1 MFFKSIKNLV
11 ILLLIILPIS
21 IVGLS
26 LFIDKS
32 EIISALNSK
41 IEKQFG
47 KKIKYDQDLK
57 ISFFPIPQIKLTN
70 IDYYD
75 DAYNLDL
82 KIAELKLVTSWHS
95 ILSLN
100 PQITKLN
107 LIEPKL
113 KVIKRETANKKYYT
127 LVKNDYVHSS
137 KFQKIINKFQK
148 IQIERGTLKFLFGDS
163 YHEISKI
170 DANLKIGKSYEF
182 LSTFYYPNLKSSFN
196 MNILGL
202 FDTGFNFQIDQKF
215 LNKNS
220 IIYKG
225 NVDFNDFIEVTGKI
239 NSDQLSLKELA
250 TLISKVNFFNKSN
263 YLTVSKDFNPINASF
278 DVKVENINFQ
288 QYKFSKNSFKLNYSN
303 NILKI
308 FDASSFF
315 NKAELNLDGTY
326 DFIKKKFNSKFSL
339 SDLKVDEKFFSKDST
354 IFIKE
359 AYLNCSANISLNNS
373 SAQPF
378 LNKLSFE
385 RGKCRSKEPKLGGIN
400 INDVIT
406 KVDNLNKFQDFFD
419 LFDFKK
425 FSGDTTLNSMSL
437 DFRVKSKIFLI
448 DLFEA
453 NHKFLKVKSNGNM
466 NIVSQDLDIDNEIN
480 IVTDKLKNLPKFK
493 VFVKGNIENYK
504 VSYDL
509 EKVKSALFKKGVDKL
524 IGKNKIIINPDSL
537 KNLLNDKGVKELNT
551 DKLFDLFLD

>member
-1 MFFKSIKNLV
+1 VFLKSIKNLV
-11 ILLLIILPIS
+11 ILFLIVLPIS
-21 IVGLS
+21 LVGLS
-26 LFIDKS
+26 LFVDKGK
-32 EIISALNSK
+32 IIETLNTK
-41 IEKQFG
+41 IEEQFG

-70 IDYYD
+70 IEYYD
-75 DAYNLDL
+75 DTYNLDL
-82 KIAELKLVTSWHS
+82 KIAELKLVTSWSS

-113 KVIKRETANKKYYT
+113 NVIKRKKANKKYT
-127 LVKNDYVHSS
+127 LVKSDYVNSS

-148 IQIERGTLKFLFGDS
+148 IQIERGTLKFLFDENF
-163 YHEISKI
+163 HEISKI
-170 DANLKIGKSYEF
+170 DANLKIGKSYEL
-182 LSTFYYPNLKSSFN
+182 LSTFYYPNLKSSYN

-202 FDTGFNFQIDQKF
+202 FETGFNFQIDQKF

-225 NVDFNDFIEVTGKI
+225 NIDFNNFIEVTGKI
-239 NSDQLSLKELA
+239 NSDKLSLKELT

-263 YLTVSKDFNPINASF
+263 YLTVKKNSNPIRASF
-278 DVKVENINFQ
+278 DAKIENINFQ
-288 QYKFSKNSFKLNYSN
+288 QYIFSKNSFRLNYSN

-308 FDASSFF
+308 SDASSFF
-315 NKAELNLDGTY
+315 DKAELNLDGTY
-326 DFIKKKFNSKFSL
+326 NFFQKKFSSKFAL
-339 SDLKVDEKFFSKDST
+339 SDFKVDKKFFSADT
-354 IFIKE
+354 PIFIKE
-359 AYLNCSANISLNNS
+359 AYLNCSANISFNNS
-373 SAQPF
+373 LASPF

-385 RGKCRSKEPKLGGIN
+385 RGRCRTKQPKLGGID

-406 KVDNLNKFQDFFD
+406 KVDNMNTFQDFFD

-425 FSGDTTLNSMSL
+425 FSGDTTLNFMSL
-437 DFRVKSKIFLI
+437 DFRVKNKNFLI

-466 NIVSQDLDIDNEIN
+466 NIASQDLDIDNEVN

>member
-1 MFFKSIKNLV
+1 MFFKSIKNLI
-11 ILLLIILPIS
+11 ILFLIIIPIS
-21 IVGLS
+21 LIGLS
-26 LFIDKS
+26 FFIDKS

-70 IDYYD
+70 IHYYD
-75 DAYNLDL
+75 DIYNLDL
-82 KIAELKLVTSWHS
+82 KIAELKLITSWSS
-95 ILSLN
+95 IFSLN

-113 KVIKRETANKKYYT
+113 KVMKRETANKKYT
-127 LVKNDYVHSS
+127 LVKNDFLYSA
-137 KFQKIINKFQK
+137 KLQRIISKFQK
-148 IQIERGTLKFLFGDS
+148 IQIERGTLKFLVADNFN
-163 YHEISKI
+163 EISKI

-182 LSTFYYPNLKSSFN
+182 LSTFYYPNLKSSYN

-202 FDTGFNFQIDQKF
+202 FETGFKFQIDQKF

-225 NVDFNDFIEVTGKI
+225 NIDFNNFIEITGKI
-239 NSDQLSLKELA
+239 NSDKLSIKELA
-250 TLISKVNFFNKSN
+250 TLISKVNFLNKPN
-263 YLTVSKDFNPINASF
+263 YLTVNNDNKPIKVLL
-278 DVKVENINFQ
+278 DVNIENINFQ
-288 QYKFSKNSFKLNYSN
+288 EYIFSKNSFRLNYSN

-308 FDASSFF
+308 IDVYSLYD
-315 NKAELNLDGTY
+315 KAELNLDGTY
-326 DFIKKKFNSKFSL
+326 NFFKKKFQSKVSL
-339 SDLKVDEKFFSKDST
+339 SDLKVDKDFFSKDSH

-359 AYLNCSANISLNNS
+359 AYLNCSANILFDNSL
-373 SAQPF
+373 AAPF
-378 LNKLSFE
+378 LNKLSFDNG
-385 RGKCRSKEPKLGGIN
+385 RCKAKEPKLGGIN
-400 INDVIT
+400 VNDVIK
-406 KVDNLNKFQDFFD
+406 KVDNLNTFQDFFD
-419 LFDFKK
+419 LFDLKK
-425 FSGDTTLNSMSL
+425 FPGDTTLNFLSL
-437 DFRVKSKIFLI
+437 DFRLKNKNFLI

-453 NHKFLKVKSNGNM
+453 NHNFVKVKSNGNM
-466 NIVSQDLDIDNEIN
+466 NIVSQDIDIDNEVN
-480 IVTDKLKNLPKFK
+480 IVTDKLKSLPNFK

-504 VSYDL
+504 ISYDY

-524 IGKNKIIINPDSL
+524 IGKNKIIINPNSL